1 MGKTGNIYTV
11 LLLERLGSNVAF
23 LLLMEIKLKQLLY
36 SGITGYNTIPSA
48 LAIVKI
54 LGHYKLDSLEGKGTH
69 IANISVRDSA
79 FKETNNS

>member
-1 MGKTGNIYTV
+1 MILKCSV
-11 LLLERLGSNVAF
+11 SNMTS

-79 FKETNNS
+79 FKEPNNS